1 MENFVSYKV
10 LREWYENHCQQGGE
24 VLLYDYYEYFK
35 SNWKDSTISIKTQGQ
50 LVPCGYQLKGSIKN
64 LLRLNLTEITEFYN
78 SVVHEKNWSKYLNNL
93 PKSKNIL
100 YHDTTFALH
109 ILFFMY
115 KKHNILVPPT
125 VMYNGCEILPVHGQG
140 RIHNLVAFSK
150 TANVLYVKFRKD
162 IYPDCL
168 YRTIKSSA
176 DLWNV
181 ITEKV
186 INNYKI
192 KMSIESMDITMSH
205 WNYTKG
211 RTLFWPI
218 LQQFHYNFTNNYNL
232 KAIEIWKA
240 CQENPIRL
248 GETIIYL

>member
-1 MENFVSYKV
+1 MLVEKV
-10 LREWYENHCQQGGE
+10 TEVTTLKLQTGDEVITRIVKETAEDYECEQCITMAATAQGIALVPWIQTGNS
-24 VLLYDYYEYFK
+24 K
-35 SNWKDSTISIKTQGQ
+35 SISI
-50 LVPCGYQLKGSIKN
+50 N
-64 LLRLNLTEITEFYN
+64 
-78 SVVHEKNWSKYLNNL
+78 
-93 PKSKNIL
+93 
-100 YHDTTFALH
+100 
-109 ILFFMY
+109 

-125 VMYNGCEILPVHGQG
+125 VLCNGCEILPVHGQG
-140 RIHNLVAFSK
+140 RIYNLVAFSK
-150 TANVLYVKFRKD
+150 TANVLYVKFSQD
-162 IYPDCL
+162 IYPNCF
-168 YRTIKSSA
+168 YRTIKSAA

-192 KMSIESMDITMSH
+192 KISINHMDRLMEN
-205 WNYTKG
+205 WNNTKG

-218 LQQFHYNFTNNYNL
+218 LQGFHRNFENNYQL

>member
-1 MENFVSYKV
+1 M
-10 LREWYENHCQQGGE
+10 REWYENHYQQGGE

-35 SNWKDSTISIKTQGQ
+35 SNWKDSTINVKTQGQ
-50 LVPCGYQLKGSIKN
+50 SVPCGYQLKDSIKN

-78 SVVHEKNWSKYLNNL
+78 SVVHEKKWWNYLDNL
-93 PKSKNIL
+93 PREKKTL

-125 VMYNGCEILPVHGQG
+125 VLCNGCEILPVHGQG
-140 RIHNLVAFSK
+140 RIYNLVAFSK
-150 TANVLYVKFRKD
+150 TANVLYVKFSQD
-162 IYPDCL
+162 IYPNCF
-168 YRTIKSSA
+168 YRTIKSAA

-192 KMSIESMDITMSH
+192 KISINHMDRLMEN
-205 WNYTKG
+205 WNNTKG

-218 LQQFHYNFTNNYNL
+218 LQGFHRNFENNYQL

>member
-1 MENFVSYKV
+1 
-10 LREWYENHCQQGGE
+10 LREWYENHYQQGGE

-35 SNWKDSTISIKTQGQ
+35 SNWKDSTINVKTQGQ
-50 LVPCGYQLKGSIKN
+50 SVPCGYQLKDSIKN

-78 SVVHEKNWSKYLNNL
+78 SVVHEKKWWNYLDNL
-93 PKSKNIL
+93 PREKKTL

-125 VMYNGCEILPVHGQG
+125 VLCNGCEILPVHGQG
-140 RIHNLVAFSK
+140 RIYNLVAFSK
-150 TANVLYVKFRKD
+150 TANVLYVKFSQD
-162 IYPDCL
+162 IYPNCF
-168 YRTIKSSA
+168 YRTIKSAA

-192 KMSIESMDITMSH
+192 KISINHMDRLMEN
-205 WNYTKG
+205 WNNTKG

-218 LQQFHYNFTNNYNL
+218 LQGFHRNFENNYQL

>member
-1 MENFVSYKV
+1 MENFISYKV

-35 SNWKDSTISIKTQGQ
+35 YNWKDPTISVKTQGQ
-50 LVPCGYQLKGSIKN
+50 LVPCGYQLKMCAKN
-64 LLRLNLTEITEFYN
+64 LLNLNLTEITEFYN
-78 SVVHEKNWSKYLNNL
+78 SVVQEKNWWNYVYNL
-93 PKSKNIL
+93 PSNKKNL
-100 YHDTTFALH
+100 YHRLTFDLH
-109 ILFFMY
+109 ILYFMY

-125 VMYNGCEILPVHGQG
+125 VMYNGSEILPVHGQG
-140 RIHNLVAFSK
+140 RIHNLVAFYK
-150 TANVLYVKFRKD
+150 TANVLYVKFKED
-162 IYPDCL
+162 IYPNCF
-168 YRTIKSSA
+168 YKTIKSSA

-192 KMSIESMDITMSH
+192 KMSIDRMDIIMSH

-211 RTLFWPI
+211 RTIFWPI
-218 LQQFHYNFTNNYNL
+218 LQGFHRNFENNYQL